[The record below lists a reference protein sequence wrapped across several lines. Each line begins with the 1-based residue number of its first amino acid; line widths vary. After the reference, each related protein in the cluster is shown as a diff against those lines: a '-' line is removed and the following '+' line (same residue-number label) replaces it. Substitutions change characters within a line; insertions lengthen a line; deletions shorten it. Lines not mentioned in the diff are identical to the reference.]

1 MNFDENDYS
10 LILKYIIEKGLVK
23 ISEEPIFKLKSG
35 EMSNIYVDIENISS
49 YPNLINLISNKIAR
63 TVDPNDFDVI
73 CGVPYGAIPIAS
85 FIA

>member
-35 EMSNIYVDIENISS
+35 EMSNIYVDIGTYHHI
-49 YPNLINLISNKIAR
+49 R
-63 TVDPNDFDVI
+63 V
-73 CGVPYGAIPIAS
+73 
-85 FIA
+85 